1 MRLLSTMQP
10 RFDAGGAGADSGRFA
25 GMLRHVGLWLLAGWM
40 LVGCERPPVTPV
52 QGGYRG
58 TAMVQVYNP
67 RTLESQAALNAEPV
81 IARAAKLRPG
91 APNAGEAYEN
101 IQVLGDLSLTEFGRT
116 MTAITS
122 WVSPKEGCLYCHVE
136 GNFASD
142 ERYTKVVARRMFQ
155 MVQHM
160 NATWRDHLGETGVT
174 CYTCHRGHPVPQ
186 NVWFQPVPRHR
197 PATGMGERAGQN
209 EPHPQVGLSSLPGD
223 PFSVY
228 LLGNDQIRVNGP
240 NALAPR
246 DDSPRASVKQAE
258 MTYGMMIHMSKA
270 LGVNCTYCHNAQ
282 SFQSWASSTP
292 QRVTAW
298 HGIRL
303 VRDLNQDYLTADPL
317 IGIFPANRRG
327 PMGDVAKVNCATC
340 HQGAYKPLYGSHLA
354 KYYPAV
360 LPTELRP
367 EVPLP
372 PPPPGAPLPPVRP
385 DPTVTYASP

>member
-1 MRLLSTMQP
+1 MTKESARGGMRPPRIWVHYISWLLLATLLS
-10 RFDAGGAGADSGRFA
+10 A
-25 GMLRHVGLWLLAGWM
+25 
-40 LVGCERPPVTPV
+40 CERPPVTPV

-58 TAMVQVYNP
+58 TGMVQVYNP
-67 RTLESQAALNAEPV
+67 RTLAGQAELNAEPD

-101 IQVLGDLSLTEFGRT
+101 VKVLGDLSVTEFGRT

-142 ERYTKVVARRMFQ
+142 ERYTKLVARRMFQ

-160 NATWRDHLGETGVT
+160 NATWRDHVGQTGVT

-186 NVWFQPVPRHR
+186 NIWVKPVPRER
-197 PATGMGERAGQN
+197 YGSALGDRAGQN
-209 EPHPQVGLSSLPGD
+209 APAPQVGLTSLPAD
-223 PFSVY
+223 PFSMY
-228 LLGNDQIRVNGP
+228 LLGNDQVRVNGP
-240 NALAPR
+240 SALLPTADTRGAPM
-246 DDSPRASVKQAE
+246 KKAE
-258 MTYGMMIHMSKA
+258 HTYALMIHMSKS
-270 LGVNCTYCHNAQ
+270 LGVNCTYCHNGQ
-282 SFQSWASSTP
+282 SFQSWAISTP

-303 VRDLNQDYLTADPL
+303 VRDLNQEYLTADPL
-317 IGIFPANRRG
+317 LHIFPANRRG

-360 LPTELRP
+360 LPTDMRP
-367 EVPLP
+367 EVPLAAP
-372 PPPPGAPLPPVRP
+372 PRGAPLPPVRP
-385 DPTVTYASP
+385 DPTVTYARP